1 MVTVPD
7 VAGMLTVVLNL
18 LSTGS
23 QTGGVVVNDVVTLPD
38 VMPIVKLF
46 SE

>member
-23 QTGGVVVNDVVTLPD
+23 QTGGVVVNGVVTLPD